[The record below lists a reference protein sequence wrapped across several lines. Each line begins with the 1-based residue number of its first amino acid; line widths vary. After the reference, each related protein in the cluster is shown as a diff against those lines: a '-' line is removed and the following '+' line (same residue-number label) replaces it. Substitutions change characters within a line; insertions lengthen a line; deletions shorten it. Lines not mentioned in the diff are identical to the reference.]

1 MTFAFGGAGVH
12 TVSKSAPTLA
22 AQVNMFTSLVNDGV
36 ISKDQL
42 RRSIALVAVSGN
54 DYLNGADV
62 GDAHLSTFNNVSSS
76 RLPHTVTLHTD
87 HQYITSN
94 YNLSCR

>member
-22 AQVNMFTSLVNDGV
+22 EQVNMFTSLVNDGV

-42 RRSIALVAVSGN
+42 RRSVALVAISGN
-54 DYLNGADV
+54 DYLSGADV
-62 GDAHLSTFNNVSSS
+62 GDAHLSSFNDVSSS
-76 RLPHTVTLHTD
+76 SLPHTTYRPSIYLLLT
-87 HQYITSN
+87 N